1 MKVTAGWDKGQF
13 SEAEIK
19 TFIADIEAFWGNVS
33 YKIGELTYKLSVGI
47 ELGAGYTP
55 GSKYNEGGDIN
66 FLPCLKCTGSGND
79 AKADRGGSNIYVL
92 SNKTPGVIAHE
103 FGHVLGLGH
112 RLNSTGSIQSYSA
125 NNWKVTQD
133 DLLKVFSGYAN

>member
-1 MKVTAGWDKGQF
+1 
-13 SEAEIK
+13 
-19 TFIADIEAFWGNVS
+19 
-33 YKIGELTYKLSVGI
+33 LTYKLSVGI
-47 ELGAGYTP
+47 TLGAGYNKGTRL
-55 GSKYNEGGDIN
+55 NEGGDIN
-66 FLPCLKCTGSGND
+66 FLACLKCSGAGNE
-79 AKADRGGSNIYVL
+79 AQADRGGSNIYVL
-92 SNKTPGVIAHE
+92 MNKTPGAIAHE